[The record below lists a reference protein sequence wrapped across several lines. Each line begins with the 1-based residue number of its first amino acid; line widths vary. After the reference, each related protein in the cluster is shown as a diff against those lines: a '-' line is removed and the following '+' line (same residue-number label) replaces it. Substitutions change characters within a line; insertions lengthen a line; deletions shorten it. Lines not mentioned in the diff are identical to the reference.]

1 MKTIILAAGEGVRM
15 RPLTLSTPKPLL
27 AIKGKKIIDYVF
39 DAFPEEIDEA
49 VIVVKYLADKMKAY
63 LSDSYKGRR
72 IQYVEGSEKGNAI
85 GFLACKP
92 YLKKGERFL
101 VLHGDEP
108 QRKVEIEECLRHP
121 YAWVCSEV
129 PEPKLVGVAIIGPNN
144 RILEVTEKPEHP
156 KSNWSAMGT
165 IVVDTDIFVYAP
177 LPHPVSGEYNFSSM
191 LDQFLRIHPVRAVI
205 GVARPP
211 MRSLADL
218 EWDMKDFV

>member
-1 MKTIILAAGEGVRM
+1 ML
-15 RPLTLSTPKPLL
+15 PLTLTVPKPLL
-27 AIKGKKIIDYVF
+27 EIKGKKIIDYIF
-39 DAFPEEIDEA
+39 DALPDEIDEA
-49 VIVVKYLADKMKAY
+49 IIVIKYLADKMKSY
-63 LSDSYKGRR
+63 LGDSYKGRR

-85 GFLACKP
+85 GFLACRP

-108 QRKVEIEECLRHP
+108 QRKVEIEECLRHR

-129 PEPKLVGVAIIGPNN
+129 PEPKLVGVATIGPDQ
-144 RILEVTEKPEHP
+144 RILEVIEKPENP

-165 IVVDTDIFVYAP
+165 IIVDTDIFAYAP
-177 LPHPVSGEYNFSSM
+177 LPHPVSGEYNLSSM
-191 LDQFLRIHPVRAVI
+191 FDQFLRVHPMYAVI

-218 EWDMKDFV
+218 EWDMGDFI